1 MSQHDEGLS
10 PEEIEQQ
17 AATALPDREAM
28 STLDVTPPS
37 LLDIDANINAAL
49 DVAAPIDAAVAA
61 NANAAVPI
69 DGAVSANVL
78 SEGGQS
84 LASAP
89 QTSGVVQHLDGTANA
104 TADQGSTIDQGGD
117 A

>member
-1 MSQHDEGLS
+1 MDAQD
-10 PEEIEQQ
+10 
-17 AATALPDREAM
+17 ATALPDREAM

-37 LLDIDANINAAL
+37 LLDINAAL

-61 NANAAVPI
+61 NANAALPI

-89 QTSGVVQHLDGTANA
+89 QTSGIVQHLDGTATA
-104 TADQGSTIDQGGD
+104 TADQGSTIDQGGES
-117 A
+117 